1 MSYENTNYHK
11 RSVLMRMSLHVG
23 NMLDQASKDNHVTK
37 ALIIRLAATMV
48 EPGELA
54 AKNKKPFRAPRF
66 RTGHT
71 DWKDDKQ
78 YRSVP
83 AKLSDAEYELV
94 SRAAV
99 GMDMARGPW
108 LALKVEQLL
117 SSPRLRELLEDATY
131 KKPTRRHRT
140 SSSSQKAAD
149 NDPWKPFS
157 TPRCL
162 NLHRRCIIEE

>member
-37 ALIIRLAATMV
+37 ALIIRLAATIGGTRGSV
-48 EPGELA
+48 A

-131 KKPTRRHRT
+131 IEANE
-140 SSSSQKAAD
+140 KAQ
-149 NDPWKPFS
+149 NILQQSKGS
-157 TPRCL
+157 R
-162 NLHRRCIIEE
+162 

>member
-48 EPGELA
+48 EPGELV

-78 YRSVP
+78 YRSVL

-131 KKPTRRHRT
+131 IEANEKAQNILQQAKGRR
-140 SSSSQKAAD
+140 
-149 NDPWKPFS
+149 
-157 TPRCL
+157 
-162 NLHRRCIIEE
+162 